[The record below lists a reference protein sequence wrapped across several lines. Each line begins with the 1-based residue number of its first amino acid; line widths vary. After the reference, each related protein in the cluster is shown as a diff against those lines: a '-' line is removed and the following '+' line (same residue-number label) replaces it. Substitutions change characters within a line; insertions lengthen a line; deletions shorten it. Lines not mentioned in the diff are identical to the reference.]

1 MVRSTSATLAD
12 SRFATAR
19 SRLGGAQK
27 STASVPAY
35 LRFVN
40 RRAGGWLAALAY
52 AVDLTP
58 TQVTVLSAASS
69 FAGIVLLLLAP
80 ASVGTGLGV
89 AALLLFGYAL
99 DSADGQLARV
109 RGGGSRAGEWL
120 DHVVD
125 MAKLSSLHAAVAVS
139 VLRFFDVSRLALA
152 IPLIFGIANATQ
164 FLGMM
169 LRDQLRAG
177 AEQTDEPKATASE
190 HRQERSER
198 GAEQAARTGSSSVL
212 RAWLLLPLD
221 HGALGLVFL
230 LLGWHTGF
238 LIGYGFLALCTVAFS
253 LRSLAK
259 AYRGLVALD
268 RLGSSG

>member
-1 MVRSTSATLAD
+1 MVRSTSATIAD

-27 STASVPAY
+27 SSVSVPAY

-52 AVDLTP
+52 AADLTP
-58 TQVTVLSAASS
+58 TQVTALSAASS
-69 FAGIVLLLLAP
+69 FAGIIVLLLAP
-80 ASVGTGLGV
+80 ANVGVGIGV
-89 AALLLFGYAL
+89 AALLLLGYAL

-109 RGGGSRAGEWL
+109 RGGGSKAGEWL

-139 VLRFFDVSRLALA
+139 ILRFFDVSWLVLA
-152 IPLIFGIANATQ
+152 IPLVFGIANATQ

-169 LRDQLRAG
+169 LRDQLRSGAG
-177 AEQTDEPKATASE
+177 HPVQPKATASE
-190 HRQERSER
+190 HRQEPSER
-198 GAEQAARTGSSSVL
+198 EAEQTARRGSVL

-230 LLGWHTGF
+230 LLGWHVGF
-238 LIGYGFLALCTVAFS
+238 LVGYGFLALCTVTFS

-268 RLGSSG
+268 RLGSAG

>member
-12 SRFATAR
+12 SRFAIAR

-52 AVDLTP
+52 AADLTP
-58 TQVTVLSAASS
+58 TQVTGLSAASS
-69 FAGIVLLLLAP
+69 FAGIAVLLLAP
-80 ASVGTGLGV
+80 ANVGVGIGV
-89 AALLLFGYAL
+89 AALLLLGYAL

-109 RGGGSRAGEWL
+109 RGGGSKAGEWL

-139 VLRFFDVSRLALA
+139 ILRFFDVSWLALA
-152 IPLIFGIANATQ
+152 IPLVFGIANATQ

-169 LRDQLRAG
+169 LRDQLRAS
-177 AEQTDEPKATASE
+177 AEQRMPPKA
-190 HRQERSER
+190 
-198 GAEQAARTGSSSVL
+198 TGSSSVL

-230 LLGWHTGF
+230 LLGWHAGF
-238 LIGYGFLALCTVAFS
+238 LVGYGFLALCTVLFS
-253 LRSLAK
+253 IRSLAK

-268 RLGSSG
+268 RSSR

>member
-109 RGGGSRAGEWL
+109 RGGGSKAGEWL

-177 AEQTDEPKATASE
+177 AEQTD
-190 HRQERSER
+190 
-198 GAEQAARTGSSSVL
+198 RTGSSSVL

-230 LLGWHTGF
+230 LLGWHAGF